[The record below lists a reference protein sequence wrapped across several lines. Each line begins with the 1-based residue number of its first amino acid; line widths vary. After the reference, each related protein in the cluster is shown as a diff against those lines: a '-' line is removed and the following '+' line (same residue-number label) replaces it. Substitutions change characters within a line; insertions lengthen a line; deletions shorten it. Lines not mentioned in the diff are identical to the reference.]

1 MEYQHIH
8 AYAIDTTHIYF
19 KCPCCKKKTI
29 HRHGSCR
36 NLMNRLEHRSSH
48 CPSLS
53 DYYLVIDDD
62 TIRGSI
68 GTNFRILK
76 RSQPI
81 LEKIRR
87 KQIRK
92 KEKLLMKEK

>member
-1 MEYQHIH
+1 MEIH

-29 HRHGSCR
+29 HKHGSCR
-36 NLMNRLEHRSSH
+36 SLLNRREHRSSH
-48 CPSLS
+48 CNLLP
-53 DYYLVIDDD
+53 DYHLIIDDD
-62 TIRGSI
+62 TIRGTI

-81 LEKIRR
+81 LEKIHR
-87 KQIRK
+87 KQIK
-92 KEKLLMKEK
+92 KQNKLLK